1 MDLKAHRLIPDVTFK
16 VTTYITI
23 DAYKTVYY
31 RDIFVNKVTVKVT
44 IKSQSIH
51 LFLNFYMNILKN
63 NVTPKSRK
71 ICSFCD
77 FIVTNILVNPMI
89 ISTYNVTLNYIRK
102 PVLLSQIDQWAS
114 SIPKALICALIAKI
128 RGFHY
133 MILFT
138 TPRLLIT
145 SSSWTNR
152 TCSIPALYPLYI
164 RLVSGSV

>member
-1 MDLKAHRLIPDVTFK
+1 
-16 VTTYITI
+16 
-23 DAYKTVYY
+23 
-31 RDIFVNKVTVKVT
+31 
-44 IKSQSIH
+44 
-51 LFLNFYMNILKN
+51 MNILKN

-77 FIVTNILVNPMI
+77 FIVTNILVTPMI
-89 ISTYNVTLNYIRK
+89 ISTYYVTLNYIRK

-114 SIPKALICALIAKI
+114 PIPKALICALIAKI
-128 RGFHY
+128 RSFHY

-164 RLVSGSV
+164 RLVSALYQVVFKTINSSFRSCGTLNRVKRVRLTIEDSFL